1 MSEKTFYAILLGVM
15 VGLVAATSINHK
27 TPTKTEK
34 NLSPVVETPTPT
46 LTPTPQPT
54 KRIEY
59 KGTASYYS
67 RAGCLGCSPN
77 MTMANGQPLNDDALT
92 VAYNR
97 APLGSYIEVKNEKTG
112 KAVVAQVTDTGGFE
126 SLGRIVDLTLAV
138 KNAIEC
144 SSLCQVQITHL

>member
-1 MSEKTFYAILLGVM
+1 MSEKTFYAILLGVIA
-15 VGLVAATSINHK
+15 GLVAATSIPHK
-27 TPTKTEK
+27 APGKTEK
-34 NLSPVVETPTPT
+34 ILLPIVETPTPT
-46 LTPTPQPT
+46 TTPTPQLI
-54 KRIEY
+54 KRIKY

-77 MTMANGQPLNDDALT
+77 MTMANGQPLNDEAMT

-112 KAVVAQVTDTGGFE
+112 KSVVAQVTDTGGFE
-126 SLGRIVDLTLAV
+126 SLNRIVDLTLAV